1 MNVAGNAM
9 AAIATQKYTLTA
21 IAAYFLK
28 FRNLPLVCSAIV
40 AVAERITK
48 AWVSLASD

>member
-9 AAIATQKYTLTA
+9 VA
-21 IAAYFLK
+21 IAAQKYSDGDRGL
-28 FRNLPLVCSAIV
+28 LSEVCSSPLVCSAIV
-40 AVAERITK
+40 AVAERITR

>member
-9 AAIATQKYTLTA
+9 AAIAAQKINSDGDRGLLSE
-21 IAAYFLK
+21 I
-28 FRNLPLVCSAIV
+28 RNSPLVCSAIV

>member
-9 AAIATQKYTLTA
+9 AAIAAQKQTLTA

-28 FRNLPLVCSAIV
+28 FRNSPLVCSAIV
-40 AVAERITK
+40 AVAERIIK
-48 AWVSLASD
+48 AWDSLASE